1 MSKKKLLI
9 VSDPDKTN
17 TGLLEWS
24 NANNE
29 FEISFAS
36 SDEEAIE
43 LFQLNNFDLVVADNT
58 AEAIDTRKLAAL
70 LPVLQDEATLLGYE
84 GELADELQTRI
95 ERVFYDRKLERVK
108 RFLVLDSSNS
118 GAWNELP
125 PFSAN

>member
-58 AEAIDTRKLAAL
+58 AEAIDTRKLTAL
-70 LPVLQDEATLLGYE
+70 LPVLQDDAALLGYD
-84 GELADELQTRI
+84 GELAGELQTRI
-95 ERVFYDRKLERVK
+95 ERIFYDRKLERVK

>member
-58 AEAIDTRKLAAL
+58 AEAIDTRKLTAL
-70 LPVLQDEATLLGYE
+70 LPVLQDDAALLGYE
-84 GELADELQTRI
+84 GELAGELQTRI
-95 ERVFYDRKLERVK
+95 ERIFYDRKLERVK

>member
-58 AEAIDTRKLAAL
+58 AEAIDTRKLTAL
-70 LPVLQDEATLLGYE
+70 LPVLQDDAALLGYE
-84 GELADELQTRI
+84 GELAGELQTRI